1 VSISYLSLSEATAV
15 NFIAPTGAIMLTR
28 YLEDNKIAFLDVI
41 ASITALAGVVLVLQ
55 PSKNSTSLSG
65 DPYAYH
71 KGIVSRVI
79 GVVDG
84 IVSFNQ

>member
-55 PSKNSTSLSG
+55 PSKNSTSLSA

-71 KGIVSRVI
+71 KGIVSRII
-79 GVVDG
+79 GVVGG

>member
-28 YLEDNKIAFLDVI
+28 YLEDNKIALLDVI